1 MAILPDNIRSQVKKQ
16 FEENL
21 KKPVRIVYF
30 TQELECQFCK
40 DTHNLLSEI
49 SSLSDKITLDVKDFV
64 ADKEQVTKYNID
76 KIPATVIMDDVDY
89 GIRLYGIPGGYEF
102 TSLIG
107 DILMISG
114 GEKKLSPKSLKR
126 IATLKKPIHIKV
138 FVTNT

>member
-1 MAILPDNIRSQVKKQ
+1 LLPDDIRSQVKKQ

-21 KKPVRIVYF
+21 KKPVKIVYF
-30 TQELECQFCK
+30 TQKLECQFCK
-40 DTHNLLSEI
+40 NTHTLLSEI
-49 SSLSDKITLDVKDFV
+49 SALSDKITLDVKDFED
-64 ADKEQVTKYNID
+64 DKEEVTKYNID

-107 DILMISG
+107 DILMISKS
-114 GEKKLSPKSLKR
+114 EKNLSPKSLEK
-126 IATLKKPIHIKV
+126 IATLKKPIRIKV